1 MAFIIC
7 NILCVA
13 ALVGIDQLIKQ
24 WAVAVLAPMGSIT
37 LIPHV
42 VELRFVLNDGMAFSL
57 LSGEQNLLIVVTLFV
72 LAGVAWYLFTRCRD
86 NRLHQVTA
94 ILVLAGGIGNLIDRM
109 LNGVVVDYVNF
120 LFVQFAVFNFADV
133 CLTVGIGLMILCILL
148 DDVNSNR
155 QIEKKDRGTEA

>member
-86 NRLHQVTA
+86 SRLHQVTA

-148 DDVNSNR
+148 DDVNSSR
-155 QIEKKDRGTEA
+155 QTEKKGRGTEA

>member
-24 WAVAVLAPMGSIT
+24 WAVAVLAPVGSIT

-42 VELRFVLNDGMAFSL
+42 VELRFVLNSGMAFSL
-57 LSGEQNLLIVVTLFV
+57 LSGQQNLLIVVTLFV
-72 LAGVAWYLFTRCRD
+72 LAGVAWFLFTQCRGR
-86 NRLHQVTA
+86 RLYQVTA

-120 LFVQFAVFNFADV
+120 LFVDFAVFNFADV

-148 DDVNSNR
+148 DDIHSGK
-155 QIEKKDRGTEA
+155 QTGETDRGTEA

>member
-86 NRLHQVTA
+86 SRLHQVTA